1 MVTKTCLTVISIHV
15 HIKYLKYSLVKE
27 EIVSSAKL
35 TMFSEYSSFIW
46 IKIVNLLNKYIY
58 SISLKVIF
66 HQISFTMDVP
76 LIGTDDKYEDSFL
89 SVQSKYIVFTQYT
102 HKKNKNLPNCDQY
115 MFVRRIAKWT
125 YYLLS
130 IKTNRCLS
138 KKKTNFHLLP
148 TFITRTAL
156 KQGFKLPVYNR

>member
-15 HIKYLKYSLVKE
+15 HIKYLKNSLVKE

-46 IKIVNLLNKYIY
+46 IKIVNLLKKYIY

-66 HQISFTMDVP
+66 HQISFTITDVP
-76 LIGTDDKYEDSFL
+76 LIGTNDKYEDSFP

-102 HKKNKNLPNCDQY
+102 HKKKTILPNCDQY
-115 MFVRRIAKWT
+115 MFVRRICKVNVKGT
-125 YYLLS
+125 G
-130 IKTNRCLS
+130 INIMKVKNVR
-138 KKKTNFHLLP
+138 N
-148 TFITRTAL
+148 ITICF
-156 KQGFKLPVYNR
+156 Q

>member
-1 MVTKTCLTVISIHV
+1 MVTKTCLNVISIHV

-58 SISLKVIF
+58 SINLKVIF

-115 MFVRRIAKWT
+115 MFVRRICKVNMKGT
-125 YYLLS
+125 VIS
-130 IKTNRCLS
+130 IMK
-138 KKKTNFHLLP
+138 
-148 TFITRTAL
+148 
-156 KQGFKLPVYNR
+156 